1 MYATPFTQKI
11 RVRKSRTSQV
21 RDLSKSEID
30 YILVRRKERSVVK
43 DVTTI
48 SGEACATQHK
58 LLLCKIDL
66 SQSVPK
72 KKKERPIDRCRLW
85 KLKLKET
92 SAEYCEEVRLKA
104 EERSEGNVDSV
115 WKEFS
120 ECLTTAANKIC
131 GRSRR
136 KLKKRDMVVE

>member
-1 MYATPFTQKI
+1 MSAVTQRGLKVSMVEMGWGKRNTEGEMLLEFAMPVELIVCNTFYTKDESKKI
-11 RVRKSRTSQV
+11 TYESG
-21 RDLSKSEID
+21 DSKSEID

-58 LLLCKIDL
+58 LLLCKIEL

-85 KLKLKET
+85 KL
-92 SAEYCEEVRLKA
+92 
-104 EERSEGNVDSV
+104 
-115 WKEFS
+115 
-120 ECLTTAANKIC
+120 
-131 GRSRR
+131 
-136 KLKKRDMVVE
+136 

>member
-1 MYATPFTQKI
+1 KFARTMELIECNTCYKKDESKKI
-11 RVRKSRTSQV
+11 TYESG
-21 RDLSKSEID
+21 DSKSEID
-30 YILVRRKERSVVK
+30 YILVRTKERSVVK

-48 SGEACATQHK
+48 SGEVCATQHK
-58 LLLCKIDL
+58 LLLCKIKL

-85 KLKLKET
+85 KLEQKET

-131 GRSRR
+131 G
-136 KLKKRDMVVE
+136 K